1 MRVISFD
8 QSTRRS
14 GYAIFEN
21 GQYIESGVVDMNKSK
36 LETGSRKCATTIEPS
51 DYDNFG
57 KIGWYD
63 NWLCGSS

>member
-36 LETGSRKCATTIEPS
+36 LETDK
-51 DYDNFG
+51 
-57 KIGWYD
+57 KIF
-63 NWLCGSS
+63 